1 MKKRNLT
8 GMLAGVCISA
18 ALLAGVSGMGIQA
31 EAAENTAA
39 YSSII
44 ASGNCGKAGQN
55 VTWKLDADGV
65 LTISGKGDILGESY
79 QSYMPWA
86 DYAYQVKKVV
96 MEEGITSIGYCA
108 FANCSQITEIKIPD
122 TVKSIDGKVFYR
134 CSSLESVDLGKGV
147 TFIDENAFCYTAIKS
162 ITLPKQLT
170 ELNTYSLNEAKE
182 LEAIYVEAGNSVFS
196 SKDGVLYT
204 NGGKTL
210 FRCPINKAGSFT
222 IPSGVTELASDAFY
236 RCVVTEI
243 NMPSSLKKI
252 GSDAFRECDNVTKLE
267 FPDNVEEIP
276 TYLCLACENLSEV
289 KLPKNLKTLGYGA
302 FSSCDNLS
310 TVVIPS
316 GVTSIGADAFPET
329 TQVDWKNEKNLTQLE
344 DGSYAQ
350 MAKVSVTVS
359 EEYKK
364 AFEVLELVNKERK
377 KAGADPLVMDQ
388 GLLETAMKRGAETVI
403 YWSHTRPSG
412 QSCFSADSSMA
423 GENIA
428 LGNSTAE
435 SVMESWMNSP
445 GHKANI
451 LGSGYKSIGIGCVKC
466 NGGYFWVQCFGRE
479 TGTSV
484 SAKSYKDA
492 TKTAKVLVSQEK
504 EYFTPLI
511 GVSQKYLK
519 KGDSLPVVF
528 KWRNGYYTM
537 TLDAST
543 LKAQTSDSSV
553 VKVSN
558 GKIVAVGAGTAK
570 VSLYVEGC
578 PDQKKVLEFE
588 VEDNGSSTGNTA
600 KKVKVSWNAN
610 GGKVSGSSKVVKYK
624 GTYGKLPSPKR
635 AGYTFAGWYTS
646 RTGGSKVAANTK
658 VTKKKNHTLYARWK
672 KTAVGNAAIGKLT
685 NVSGKKLKVQI
696 KSIKGAKKYQVYLA
710 EDAKFS
716 KGKKIVT
723 FGKSTGTITKLKKG
737 TTYYVKVRGYCND
750 SAGKRV
756 YGKFSAV
763 KKIEIKK

>member
-1 MKKRNLT
+1 MQR
-8 GMLAGVCISA
+8 
-18 ALLAGVSGMGIQA
+18 
-31 EAAENTAA
+31 
-39 YSSII
+39 
-44 ASGNCGKAGQN
+44 
-55 VTWKLDADGV
+55 W
-65 LTISGKGDILGESY
+65 
-79 QSYMPWA
+79 
-86 DYAYQVKKVV
+86 
-96 MEEGITSIGYCA
+96 
-108 FANCSQITEIKIPD
+108 
-122 TVKSIDGKVFYR
+122 
-134 CSSLESVDLGKGV
+134 
-147 TFIDENAFCYTAIKS
+147 
-162 ITLPKQLT
+162 
-170 ELNTYSLNEAKE
+170 
-182 LEAIYVEAGNSVFS
+182 
-196 SKDGVLYT
+196 
-204 NGGKTL
+204 
-210 FRCPINKAGSFT
+210 
-222 IPSGVTELASDAFY
+222 
-236 RCVVTEI
+236 
-243 NMPSSLKKI
+243 LK
-252 GSDAFRECDNVTKLE
+252 FLR
-267 FPDNVEEIP
+267 
-276 TYLCLACENLSEV
+276 
-289 KLPKNLKTLGYGA
+289 
-302 FSSCDNLS
+302 
-310 TVVIPS
+310 
-316 GVTSIGADAFPET
+316 
-329 TQVDWKNEKNLTQLE
+329 
-344 DGSYAQ
+344 
-350 MAKVSVTVS
+350 
-359 EEYKK
+359 
-364 AFEVLELVNKERK
+364 
-377 KAGADPLVMDQ
+377 
-388 GLLETAMKRGAETVI
+388 
-403 YWSHTRPSG
+403 
-412 QSCFSADSSMA
+412 
-423 GENIA
+423 
-428 LGNSTAE
+428 
-435 SVMESWMNSP
+435 
-445 GHKANI
+445 
-451 LGSGYKSIGIGCVKC
+451 IGIGCVKC

-484 SAKSYKDA
+484 SAKSYKDVK
-492 TKTAKVLVSQEK
+492 KTAKVLVSQEK

-511 GVSQKYLK
+511 GVSKKYLK